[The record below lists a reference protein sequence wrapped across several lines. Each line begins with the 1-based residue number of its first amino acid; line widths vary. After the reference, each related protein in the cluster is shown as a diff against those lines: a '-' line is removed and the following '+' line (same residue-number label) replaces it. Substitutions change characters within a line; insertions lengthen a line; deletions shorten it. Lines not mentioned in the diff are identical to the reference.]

1 MKQIM
6 IVMCL
11 LCGTMALEGSNKID
25 TSTVKEIDLNRDMGR
40 WYEIA
45 RFDHFFERGL
55 VGCIAEYSFRD
66 DGLIKVVNTGYK
78 RSFDGKFKESVGK
91 ARVKDSGI
99 PGQLEVAFFLN
110 FYGDYYVLELA
121 PDYSYVLV
129 GSSSDDFLWILSR
142 TPKMKKEDLDFL
154 LMRAQQRG
162 YDISKLIMV
171 EQK

>member
-1 MKQIM
+1 M

-11 LCGTMALEGSNKID
+11 LCGTMALKGANKID
-25 TSTVKEIDLNRDMGR
+25 NSTVKEIDLNRYMGR

>member
-1 MKQIM
+1 M

-11 LCGTMALEGSNKID
+11 LCGTMALEGANKID
-25 TSTVKEIDLNRDMGR
+25 NSTVKEIDLNRYMGR

-91 ARVKDSGI
+91 ARVKDSRI

>member
-1 MKQIM
+1 M

-11 LCGTMALEGSNKID
+11 LCGTMALEGANKID
-25 TSTVKEIDLNRDMGR
+25 NSTVKEIDLNRYMGR

-99 PGQLEVAFFLN
+99 PGQLEVSFFLN

>member
-1 MKQIM
+1 M

-11 LCGTMALEGSNKID
+11 LCGTMALEGANKID
-25 TSTVKEIDLNRDMGR
+25 NSTVKEIDLNRYMGR

-78 RSFDGKFKESVGK
+78 KSFDGKFKESVGK
-91 ARVKDSGI
+91 ARVKDSEI

>member
-1 MKQIM
+1 M

-11 LCGTMALEGSNKID
+11 LCGTMALEGANKID
-25 TSTVKEIDLNRDMGR
+25 NSTVKEIDLNRYMGR

-55 VGCIAEYSFRD
+55 VGCVAEYSFRD
-66 DGLIKVVNTGYK
+66 DGLIKVVNTCYK
-78 RSFDGKFKESVGK
+78 KSFDGKFKESVGK

>member
-11 LCGTMALEGSNKID
+11 LCGTIALEGANKID
-25 TSTVKEIDLNRDMGR
+25 NSTVKEIDLNRYMGR

>member
-11 LCGTMALEGSNKID
+11 LCGTMALEGANKID
-25 TSTVKEIDLNRDMGR
+25 NSTVKEIDLNRYMGR

-110 FYGDYYVLELA
+110 YYGDYYVLELA

>member
-11 LCGTMALEGSNKID
+11 LCGTMALEGANKID
-25 TSTVKEIDLNRDMGR
+25 NSTVKEIDLNRYMGR

>member
-1 MKQIM
+1 M

-11 LCGTMALEGSNKID
+11 LCGTMALEGANKID
-25 TSTVKEIDLNRDMGR
+25 NSTVKEIDLNRYMGR

-55 VGCIAEYSFRD
+55 VGCAAEYSFRD

-78 RSFDGKFKESVGK
+78 KSFDGKFKESVGK

>member
-1 MKQIM
+1 M

-11 LCGTMALEGSNKID
+11 LCGTMALEGANKID
-25 TSTVKEIDLNRDMGR
+25 NSTVKEIDLNRYMGR

-55 VGCIAEYSFRD
+55 VGCIAEYSFRN

>member
-11 LCGTMALEGSNKID
+11 LCGTMALEGANKID
-25 TSTVKEIDLNRDMGR
+25 NSTVKEIDLNRYMGR
-40 WYEIA
+40 WYEID

>member
-1 MKQIM
+1 M

-11 LCGTMALEGSNKID
+11 LCGTMALEGANKID
-25 TSTVKEIDLNRDMGR
+25 NSTVKEIDLNRYMGR

-66 DGLIKVVNTGYK
+66 DGLIKVVNTGHK

>member
-11 LCGTMALEGSNKID
+11 LCGTMALEGANKID
-25 TSTVKEIDLNRDMGR
+25 NSTVKEIDLNRYMGR

-78 RSFDGKFKESVGK
+78 KSFDGKFKESVGK

>member
-1 MKQIM
+1 M
-6 IVMCL
+6 
-11 LCGTMALEGSNKID
+11 
-25 TSTVKEIDLNRDMGR
+25 
-40 WYEIA
+40 
-45 RFDHFFERGL
+45 
-55 VGCIAEYSFRD
+55 
-66 DGLIKVVNTGYK
+66 
-78 RSFDGKFKESVGK
+78 GK

>member
-11 LCGTMALEGSNKID
+11 LCGTMALEGANKID
-25 TSTVKEIDLNRDMGR
+25 NSTVKEIDLNRYMGR

-55 VGCIAEYSFRD
+55 VGCVAEYSFRD

-78 RSFDGKFKESVGK
+78 KSFDGKFKESVGK

>member
-11 LCGTMALEGSNKID
+11 LCGTMALEGANKID
-25 TSTVKEIDLNRDMGR
+25 NSTIKEIDLNRYMGR

-55 VGCIAEYSFRD
+55 VGCVAEYSFRD

>member
-1 MKQIM
+1 
-6 IVMCL
+6 
-11 LCGTMALEGSNKID
+11 MALEGANKID
-25 TSTVKEIDLNRDMGR
+25 NSTVKEIDLNRYMGR

-78 RSFDGKFKESVGK
+78 KSFDGKFKESVGK

>member
-11 LCGTMALEGSNKID
+11 LCGTMALEGANKID
-25 TSTVKEIDLNRDMGR
+25 NSTVKEIDLNRYMGR

-110 FYGDYYVLELA
+110 FYVDYYVLELA

>member
-11 LCGTMALEGSNKID
+11 LCGTMALEGANKID
-25 TSTVKEIDLNRDMGR
+25 NSTVKEIDLNRYMGR

-55 VGCIAEYSFRD
+55 VGCVAEYSFRD